1 MKKTDI
7 PSRAPTWAIRA
18 VGVVSFLVLL
28 VLAFFLRGLVAL
40 LVVGALVAYLLDP
53 AVQFVERRG
62 FSRLVSAIVVFAS
75 LMLLV
80 LASMLVLVPAVVT
93 QLQGLLT
100 LDISSTTDTFESVNA
115 EINSWFDRLGIRDVD
130 LLASL
135 LAYLGDRIPGI
146 ISIIPDALSFLGNLL
161 LFPFIVFFLL
171 KDGRELKKGVLG
183 LVPNRYFEF
192 SLGLL
197 FKMDLQ
203 LGNWLRGQFIE
214 AMVVGVLSIAA
225 LWILD
230 IPYFLPVGL
239 FAGAANIIPYLGP
252 FAGAITAIIVVVLSG
267 GSTVTAALIVI
278 LFMLI
283 QMLDNTIVQPL
294 VISRNVKMH
303 PLLIVVSV
311 VAGGQLFG
319 LLGLLLAV
327 PVVAIL
333 KVFVVE
339 SVAYLRRYQFM
350 TS

>member
-1 MKKTDI
+1 MKKTAI

-18 VGVVSFLVLL
+18 IGVVSFLAIL
-28 VLAFFLRGLVAL
+28 VLAFFLPGLVTL
-40 LVVGALVAYLLDP
+40 LIVGALVAYLLDP

-75 LMLLV
+75 LTLLV
-80 LASMLVLVPAVVT
+80 FASLFVLVPAAVA
-93 QLQGLLT
+93 QFEGLLA
-100 LDISSTTDTFESVNA
+100 LDISGATETFESANL
-115 EINSWFDRLGIRDVD
+115 EISAWFERLGIEDVD

-135 LAYLGDRIPGI
+135 MAYVGDRIPGI
-146 ISIIPDALSFLGNLL
+146 VSILPDALSFLGNLV

-171 KDGRELKKGVLG
+171 KDGRALKKGTLS

-203 LGNWLRGQFIE
+203 LGNWLRGQLVE
-214 AMVVGVLSIAA
+214 AMVVGVLSITA

-252 FAGAITAIIVVVLSG
+252 FAGAVTAIIVVLLSG
-267 GSTVTAALIVI
+267 GSTATAALIVA

-283 QMLDNTIVQPL
+283 QLLDNTIVHPL

-303 PLLIVVSV
+303 PLLIVISV

-319 LLGLLLAV
+319 FLGLLLAV
-327 PVVAIL
+327 PIVAVL